1 MTTAAAVDVVI
12 ATRNRPELLRRAIA
26 GVVAQTVNCD
36 ITCHVVFDQCEPDE
50 SLASDY
56 PGRRVR
62 VLTNSHTPG
71 LAGGR
76 NTGILA
82 GSASMVAFCDDDDV
96 WLPEK
101 LEVQL
106 AQMEAEQSDT
116 SVTGIVVEYEDRSVV
131 RVPTPDQLKL
141 EHLVRHRVMAAHP
154 SSVVVRRSALS
165 RIGLVDEQIPGSYGE
180 DFDWLLRA
188 VQAGPISVVVP
199 AAGPGALGRLA
210 VLPAVADDRGRDRL
224 LAQRS
229 TRCSTG
235 TPGRWAGSMDAG
247 RSRSPRWGNG
257 PMLVERPCVRSRS
270 LHASRGPTSRPRSP
284 SDWSARSA
292 CCTSPTGA
300 GTASDQRPR
309 RQTTSAWP
317 VGGSASTGR
326 RLPPPSVRRRLAARR
341 SASRVASSSAI
352 SSSLR
357 DGQRRHLVLELHDP
371 AYPLDADAGR
381 GQGRD
386 LAEPLEVVVGVAPP
400 AATGAARGDQP
411 HPLVGAQRLRV
422 QPGQL
427 GSDADDVDGRLGT
440 GRLERRPPGGH
451 QLAPSKRLA
460 RSALP
465 VVAAR

>member
-26 GVVAQTVNCD
+26 GVVGQTVNCD

-76 NTGILA
+76 NTGVLA

-131 RVPTPDQLKL
+131 RVPTPEQLKL

-188 VQAGPISVVVP
+188 VQEGPISVVSQPLVRVRWGGSQFSRQWQTIVDAIDYSLKKHAVFHRDP
-199 AAGPGALGRLA
+199 RALGRLYGRRAFALAAMGKRADARRAA
-210 VLPAVADDRGRDRL
+210 VRTVRVAPREPRAYLAAAVAFRLVSAERL
-224 LAQRS
+224 LHLAHR
-229 TRCSTG
+229 
-235 TPGRWAGSMDAG
+235 
-247 RSRSPRWGNG
+247 
-257 PMLVERPCVRSRS
+257 
-270 LHASRGPTSRPRSP
+270 RGH
-284 SDWSARSA
+284 
-292 CCTSPTGA
+292 G
-300 GTASDQRPR
+300 
-309 RQTTSAWP
+309 
-317 VGGSASTGR
+317 
-326 RLPPPSVRRRLAARR
+326 
-341 SASRVASSSAI
+341 I
-352 SSSLR
+352 
-357 DGQRRHLVLELHDP
+357 
-371 AYPLDADAGR
+371 
-381 GQGRD
+381 
-386 LAEPLEVVVGVAPP
+386 
-400 AATGAARGDQP
+400 
-411 HPLVGAQRLRV
+411 
-422 QPGQL
+422 
-427 GSDADDVDGRLGT
+427 
-440 GRLERRPPGGH
+440 
-451 QLAPSKRLA
+451 
-460 RSALP
+460 
-465 VVAAR
+465 

>member
-1 MTTAAAVDVVI
+1 MTTATAVDVVI

-26 GVVAQTVNCD
+26 GVVAQSVNCD

-131 RVPTPDQLKL
+131 RVPTPDQLKI

-188 VQAGPISVVVP
+188 VQEGPISVASQPLVRVRWGGSQFSRQWQTIVDAIDYSLNKHTVFHRDP
-199 AAGPGALGRLA
+199 RALGRLYGRRAFALAAMGKRADARRAA
-210 VLPAVADDRGRDRL
+210 VRTVRVAPREPRAYLAAAVAFRLVSAERL
-224 LAQRS
+224 LHLAHR
-229 TRCSTG
+229 
-235 TPGRWAGSMDAG
+235 
-247 RSRSPRWGNG
+247 
-257 PMLVERPCVRSRS
+257 
-270 LHASRGPTSRPRSP
+270 RGH
-284 SDWSARSA
+284 
-292 CCTSPTGA
+292 G
-300 GTASDQRPR
+300 
-309 RQTTSAWP
+309 
-317 VGGSASTGR
+317 
-326 RLPPPSVRRRLAARR
+326 
-341 SASRVASSSAI
+341 I
-352 SSSLR
+352 
-357 DGQRRHLVLELHDP
+357 
-371 AYPLDADAGR
+371 
-381 GQGRD
+381 
-386 LAEPLEVVVGVAPP
+386 
-400 AATGAARGDQP
+400 
-411 HPLVGAQRLRV
+411 
-422 QPGQL
+422 
-427 GSDADDVDGRLGT
+427 
-440 GRLERRPPGGH
+440 
-451 QLAPSKRLA
+451 
-460 RSALP
+460 
-465 VVAAR
+465 

>member
-62 VLTNSHTPG
+62 VLSNSHTPG

-76 NTGILA
+76 NTGVLA

-131 RVPTPDQLKL
+131 RVPTPEQLKL

-188 VQAGPISVVVP
+188 VQEGPISVVSQPLVRVRWGGSQFSRQWQTIVDAIDYSLKKHAVFHRDP
-199 AAGPGALGRLA
+199 RALGRLYGRRAFALAAMGKRADARRAA
-210 VLPAVADDRGRDRL
+210 VRTVRVAPREPRAYLAAAVAFRLVSAERL
-224 LAQRS
+224 LHLAHR
-229 TRCSTG
+229 
-235 TPGRWAGSMDAG
+235 
-247 RSRSPRWGNG
+247 
-257 PMLVERPCVRSRS
+257 
-270 LHASRGPTSRPRSP
+270 RGH
-284 SDWSARSA
+284 
-292 CCTSPTGA
+292 G
-300 GTASDQRPR
+300 
-309 RQTTSAWP
+309 
-317 VGGSASTGR
+317 
-326 RLPPPSVRRRLAARR
+326 
-341 SASRVASSSAI
+341 I
-352 SSSLR
+352 
-357 DGQRRHLVLELHDP
+357 
-371 AYPLDADAGR
+371 
-381 GQGRD
+381 
-386 LAEPLEVVVGVAPP
+386 
-400 AATGAARGDQP
+400 
-411 HPLVGAQRLRV
+411 
-422 QPGQL
+422 
-427 GSDADDVDGRLGT
+427 
-440 GRLERRPPGGH
+440 
-451 QLAPSKRLA
+451 
-460 RSALP
+460 
-465 VVAAR
+465 